1 MRLGPLGL
9 AGRSVPS
16 HPSCTKE
23 GVRQVKRPLLAAH
36 QRLVQLAHVT
46 NSKVSATQPSPGD
59 VTRPH
64 AFPSLLVFHFV
75 TFERE
80 KSVVARS
87 TALRFVL
94 GVTLTAF
101 HVLITLFFRQ
111 TQLLSTMYIRD
122 NKRKPR
128 RRKRRQTNQE
138 ATTVEGGVGT
148 SGRILR

>member
-46 NSKVSATQPSPGD
+46 NSKVSASQPSPGD

-64 AFPSLLVFHFV
+64 AFPSLVFHFV

-80 KSVVARS
+80 KSLAARS
-87 TALRFVL
+87 AALRFVL
-94 GVTLTAF
+94 GITLTCAYYPF
-101 HVLITLFFRQ
+101 FFRQ
-111 TQLLSTMYIRD
+111 RLSSQAQCTSGTTKESREGGRGG
-122 NKRKPR
+122 KRI
-128 RRKRRQTNQE
+128 RKRLRWR
-138 ATTVEGGVGT
+138 VEWGRVGGY
-148 SGRILR
+148 

>member
-46 NSKVSATQPSPGD
+46 YSKVSATQPSPGD

-64 AFPSLLVFHFV
+64 AFPSLVFHFV

-80 KSVVARS
+80 KSLAARS
-87 TALRFVL
+87 AALRFVL
-94 GVTLTAF
+94 GITLTCAYYP
-101 HVLITLFFRQ
+101 FFSSK

-122 NKRKPR
+122 NKRKLR